1 MVVSSYPLYSGVIGS
16 GQRWSSSLSRPPTK
30 KEHKDRQACV
40 YVCMREKNPCEPV
53 RTGANRCEP
62 VRIKYRTRAMLQCST
77 RQKYLQ
83 KQAIFHSYVR
93 FLEEIPKAANGGKTW
108 VSYAEITHHRTCTCK
123 LLSYPILGLGE
134 PMHTIHNPFLTQW
147 EFQDPKMEVLYHIRP
162 YLVGIFPYIGL
173 KNRPCIW

>member
-62 VRIKYRTRAMLQCST
+62 VRTGAHQ
-77 RQKYLQ
+77 
-83 KQAIFHSYVR
+83 
-93 FLEEIPKAANGGKTW
+93 IPDARDVT
-108 VSYAEITHHRTCTCK
+108 
-123 LLSYPILGLGE
+123 
-134 PMHTIHNPFLTQW
+134 M
-147 EFQDPKMEVLYHIRP
+147 QD
-162 YLVGIFPYIGL
+162 
-173 KNRPCIW
+173 